1 MLAENFMDVLEI
13 LTDPT
18 RHPKIEDDELYAF
31 LDQFLVKHKH
41 TFNILNT
48 AQEAAVCAAIKRRF
62 ANTPPPPKTRDLV
75 NKLDQQRTSE
85 EDKKASFVDLFRR
98 AGWAATASMDA
109 VKEMYRRKGVTGGNV
124 TLTEGDVMAVLRLMS
139 STFSD
144 FDARQEQSWN
154 AENFGKVTA
163 QLVIPRPWDISA
175 DDEMPNLDWEAILV
189 ELGRTNFHFPDLE
202 RFNFLLNVYRAAGK
216 ASAFSLKTLLEWED
230 FTARYSAVRILIR
243 VSKDIFDVLQQSE
256 SLVLSV
262 SDFPNSG
269 PLVKEKA
276 QYLAAQNLNSLD
288 LCHAFFQLNN
298 FSEDPQAIALL
309 REEFRNNVELLT
321 LAGSILPVSPLAPL
335 KLSTDD
341 QEPWSPATETYVFS
355 GFQYFFRAQG
365 AHQLF
370 FTRAYQLNPT
380 FVTKLFL
387 QYFAQDP
394 QTISRICDI
403 AQEVKI
409 FPPLLG
415 LRPYTFALEL
425 AALASRREFL
435 NLAKWLDEMI
445 EAGGPDFFRQ
455 CLEFLHTKASQELQ
469 AMELNRANKDRPQF
483 VGLKITTVVTFLR
496 TLVAYRQN
504 NEYRPL
510 HVGETLMDSST
521 LTPELKQMLDQVQT
535 NCVRA
540 YPYLV
545 YLDNDNDE
553 FFESLRD
560 ATALS
565 PEAEGRIGQLFQQL
579 YSKSISVETVINLM
593 QQYKTSPD
601 PVLRE
606 LFAGFVHS
614 LIDEYR
620 FYAHDYPTPALGVT
634 AVLFGSI
641 ISYGFVSS
649 IPLSICLKY
658 VQEALRD
665 EPGSKMFSFGVQA
678 LSLFTHKAKDWPQ
691 FFTRVL
697 QNQNFV
703 NTQPEIADEIRS
715 LLGGEGN
722 RLSLSPQ
729 QTYASTIGFTE
740 PSTEQPT
747 FTAVKVAA
755 ERPDGLQFVEPTE
768 TVRDKVLFVINN
780 LTKSNLESKLQT
792 LREYLT
798 KDVYVWFAHYLVTKR
813 AMVEVNNHE
822 LYFTLLDILNNKEL
836 IRQVHYETYS
846 AVVQLINSE
855 TALTNSTE
863 RGTLKTLAGWLGGLT
878 LAKNKP
884 VLHNNISFKDLLL
897 EGYDSARLIVVIPF
911 VCRILEQCGQSKV
924 FTAQNAWVNGILRLL
939 SEFYFCTE
947 LKLNLKFEIEV
958 ACRKLGVQIGDI
970 NPSSMLKEREER
982 QRLEKEAM
990 EQAASR
996 ALRDDRESLGR
1007 YNESIYDQQHQQL
1020 QIQQLQQLQ
1029 DSQLNSRSAGTL
1041 LNSMLNTVSQTLN
1054 VSPTTQ
1060 LFGTHHGLRQIL
1072 VVAIQNAIREVY
1084 PTIAQR
1090 ASDIAVTASREV
1102 VGKDFATEID
1112 EGKLRKS
1119 SNIMVKALAGPLAQT
1134 TCRDPMKASMLT
1146 HLRSLMLQN
1155 GYHEEQIPE
1164 NEILQVVNDNLDMA
1178 CGMVEKLASDRAFGS
1193 MNEQIESAVLLRKK
1207 FRNSRPGQPFI
1218 DPDIGSRL
1226 GLSSGLPEPLRLK
1239 AGGLT
1244 AQQMKVYDDFAH
1256 IPKNPT
1262 QAAALYGISLDDLI

>member
-1 MLAENFMDVLEI
+1 
-13 LTDPT
+13 
-18 RHPKIEDDELYAF
+18 
-31 LDQFLVKHKH
+31 
-41 TFNILNT
+41 
-48 AQEAAVCAAIKRRF
+48 
-62 ANTPPPPKTRDLV
+62 
-75 NKLDQQRTSE
+75 
-85 EDKKASFVDLFRR
+85 
-98 AGWAATASMDA
+98 
-109 VKEMYRRKGVTGGNV
+109 
-124 TLTEGDVMAVLRLMS
+124 
-139 STFSD
+139 
-144 FDARQEQSWN
+144 
-154 AENFGKVTA
+154 
-163 QLVIPRPWDISA
+163 
-175 DDEMPNLDWEAILV
+175 MPNLDWNAILV

-216 ASAFSLKTLLEWED
+216 ASAFDLKTLLEWED

-256 SLVLSV
+256 GLVLSV
-262 SDFPNSG
+262 NDFAASG

-276 QYLAAQNLNSLD
+276 QYLATQNLNSLD

-298 FSEDPQAIALL
+298 FGEDPQAIALL

-321 LAGSILPVSPLAPL
+321 LAGSILPVHSGPENL
-335 KLSTDD
+335 TDE
-341 QEPWSPATETYVFS
+341 QEPWSAATETYVFS

-370 FTRAYQLNPT
+370 FTREYQINPT

-387 QYFAQDP
+387 QYFNQDP
-394 QTISRICDI
+394 QTVSRICDI

-409 FPPLLG
+409 LPQLLR

-504 NEYRPL
+504 NEYRPVML
-510 HVGETLMDSST
+510 EMLMDSST

-565 PEAEGRIGQLFQQL
+565 PEAEARIGQLFQQL
-579 YSKSISVETVINLM
+579 YSKSLSVETVINSM

-729 QTYASTIGFTE
+729 QTYASTVGFTE

-747 FTAVKVAA
+747 FTAVKVVA
-755 ERPDGLQFVEPTE
+755 ERPDGLQFLEPTE
-768 TVRDKVLFVINN
+768 TVRDKMLFVINN
-780 LTKSNLESKLQT
+780 LTKSNLESKLQS
-792 LREYLT
+792 LRGDLT
-798 KDVYVWFAHYLVTKR
+798 RDVYAWFAHYLVTKR

-822 LYFTLLDILNNKEL
+822 LYVTLLDLLNNKEL

-855 TALTNSTE
+855 TALTDFAE

-884 VLHNNISFKDLLL
+884 ILHDNVSFKDLLL
-897 EGYDSARLIVVIPF
+897 QGYDSARLIVVIPF
-911 VCRILEQCGQSKV
+911 VCRILEQCGQSTV

-947 LKLNLKFEIEV
+947 LKLSLKFEIEI

-970 NPSSMLKEREER
+970 NPSNMLKEREER
-982 QRLEKEAM
+982 QRLEKEAI

-996 ALRDDRESLGR
+996 ALRDDRESIER
-1007 YNESIYDQQHQQL
+1007 YNDSIYDQQQQQL

-1029 DSQLNSRSAGTL
+1029 DSQINSRSAGTL

-1054 VSPTTQ
+1054 GSPTTQ
-1060 LFGTHHGLRQIL
+1060 LFGTNHGPRQIL
-1072 VVAIQNAIREVY
+1072 VFPTQNAFPEVS
-1084 PTIAQR
+1084 PTTAQR
-1090 ASDIAVTASREV
+1090 
-1102 VGKDFATEID
+1102 
-1112 EGKLRKS
+1112 
-1119 SNIMVKALAGPLAQT
+1119 
-1134 TCRDPMKASMLT
+1134 
-1146 HLRSLMLQN
+1146 
-1155 GYHEEQIPE
+1155 
-1164 NEILQVVNDNLDMA
+1164 
-1178 CGMVEKLASDRAFGS
+1178 
-1193 MNEQIESAVLLRKK
+1193 ESA
-1207 FRNSRPGQPFI
+1207 
-1218 DPDIGSRL
+1218 
-1226 GLSSGLPEPLRLK
+1226 
-1239 AGGLT
+1239 
-1244 AQQMKVYDDFAH
+1244 
-1256 IPKNPT
+1256 
-1262 QAAALYGISLDDLI
+1262 

>member
-1 MLAENFMDVLEI
+1 M
-13 LTDPT
+13 
-18 RHPKIEDDELYAF
+18 
-31 LDQFLVKHKH
+31 
-41 TFNILNT
+41 
-48 AQEAAVCAAIKRRF
+48 
-62 ANTPPPPKTRDLV
+62 
-75 NKLDQQRTSE
+75 
-85 EDKKASFVDLFRR
+85 
-98 AGWAATASMDA
+98 
-109 VKEMYRRKGVTGGNV
+109 
-124 TLTEGDVMAVLRLMS
+124 
-139 STFSD
+139 
-144 FDARQEQSWN
+144 
-154 AENFGKVTA
+154 
-163 QLVIPRPWDISA
+163 
-175 DDEMPNLDWEAILV
+175 
-189 ELGRTNFHFPDLE
+189 
-202 RFNFLLNVYRAAGK
+202 
-216 ASAFSLKTLLEWED
+216 
-230 FTARYSAVRILIR
+230 
-243 VSKDIFDVLQQSE
+243 
-256 SLVLSV
+256 
-262 SDFPNSG
+262 
-269 PLVKEKA
+269 
-276 QYLAAQNLNSLD
+276 
-288 LCHAFFQLNN
+288 
-298 FSEDPQAIALL
+298 
-309 REEFRNNVELLT
+309 
-321 LAGSILPVSPLAPL
+321 
-335 KLSTDD
+335 
-341 QEPWSPATETYVFS
+341 
-355 GFQYFFRAQG
+355 
-365 AHQLF
+365 
-370 FTRAYQLNPT
+370 
-380 FVTKLFL
+380 
-387 QYFAQDP
+387 
-394 QTISRICDI
+394 SRICDI

-409 FPPLLG
+409 FPQLLR

-445 EAGGPDFFRQ
+445 EAGGPEFFRQ

-504 NEYRPL
+504 NEYRPIIL
-510 HVGETLMDSST
+510 EILMDSST

-560 ATALS
+560 ATSLS
-565 PEAEGRIGQLFQQL
+565 PDAEARIGQLFQQL
-579 YSKSISVETVINLM
+579 YSKSLSVETVINLM

-729 QTYASTIGFTE
+729 QTYASTVGFTE

-768 TVRDKVLFVINN
+768 TVRDKMLFVINN
-780 LTKSNLESKLQT
+780 LTKSNLESKLQS

-798 KDVYVWFAHYLVTKR
+798 RDVYVWFAHYLVTKR
-813 AMVEVNNHE
+813 AMVEVNNHD
-822 LYFTLLDILNNKEL
+822 LYLTLLDILNNREL
-836 IRQVHYETYS
+836 TRQVHYETYS

-878 LAKNKP
+878 LAKDKP

-897 EGYDSARLIVVIPF
+897 EGYDSARLIVIIPF

-924 FTAQNAWVNGILRLL
+924 FTAQNAWINGILRLL

-947 LKLNLKFEIEV
+947 LKLSLKFEIEV
-958 ACRKLGVQIGDI
+958 TCRKLGVQIGDI

-982 QRLEKEAM
+982 QRLEKEAV
-990 EQAASR
+990 EQAANR
-996 ALRDDRESLGR
+996 ALRDERETLGR
-1007 YNESIYDQQHQQL
+1007 YNESIYDQQQQQL

-1029 DSQLNSRSAGTL
+1029 DSQINSRSAGTL

-1102 VGKDFATEID
+1102 IGKDFATEID

-1155 GYHEEQIPE
+1155 GYHEEQIPD

-1207 FRNSRPGQPFI
+1207 FRNSRPGQAFI
-1218 DPDIGSRL
+1218 DPEIGSHL
-1226 GLSSGLPEPLRLK
+1226 GLSPGLPEPLRLK

-1244 AQQMKVYDDFAH
+1244 PQQMKVYDDFAN

-1262 QAAALYGISLDDLI
+1262 QAAALYGNLSRDVGLTVARDERVQPLVSDARADGPFPPATQQEPSAPVRPTQAPAAPGPPSFPETLREKILGTLTQLETEIRKGEFPSYSLVPQDHFIRTTAKSLNEELSKLPPPQRDEASMLAASKVVQMLYSNANSPFARDTFVTVVTRLCDLSPRTMKELSIWLLFGEDEVSRFE